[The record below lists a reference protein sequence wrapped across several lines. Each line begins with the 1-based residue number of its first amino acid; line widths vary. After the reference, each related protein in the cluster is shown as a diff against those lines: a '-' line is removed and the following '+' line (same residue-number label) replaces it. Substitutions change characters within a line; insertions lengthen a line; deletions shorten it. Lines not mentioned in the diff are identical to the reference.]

1 MMKALLV
8 LLTAFLAI
16 GSYSNLSAYPAS
28 NSSKSASVKHGKK
41 HGDFTMLGLGAKSSV
56 LLSNNYFYVVT
67 REKEAKLIR
76 NWKLDDP
83 IRVLKS
89 KHDRRYTLTNLRTG
103 ESIKTKIFNW

>member
-1 MMKALLV
+1 MNALLMFV
-8 LLTAFLAI
+8 TVFLAL
-16 GSYSNLSAYPAS
+16 GSYSHMSAYPAS
-28 NSSKSASVKHGKK
+28 NTSSSVSIKHGKK
-41 HGDFTMLGLGAKSSV
+41 HGDFKMLGLGAKSSV